1 MIRLP
6 PRPTRTYPLF
16 PYPPRFRSNG
26 AAAPIVVRFVLRG
39 LADELHDRHYLIVD
53 GIDGRTHY
61 ADIGKGEAHEPLQR
75 DAIVRIVPRTGGV
88 RQVDRTIAE
97 VAVANEGR
105 SEEHTSELQSLMRIS
120 YAVLC
125 LKKTKQTHTQ
135 TSNQTNT
142 K

>member
-105 SEEHTSELQSLMRIS
+105 YDIDAHL
-120 YAVLC
+120 
-125 LKKTKQTHTQ
+125 TQ
-135 TSNQTNT
+135 IGRASCRERVFR
-142 K
+142 

>member
-1 MIRLP
+1 MRISDWSSDVCSSDLELTARRVERAAADRVIFDP
-6 PRPTRTYPLF
+6 A
-16 PYPPRFRSNG
+16 NG
-26 AAAPIVVRFVLRG
+26 AAAPIVGRVVLRG

-97 VAVANEGR
+97 VAGEKEGR
-105 SEEHTSELQSLMRIS
+105 YEIDAH
-120 YAVLC
+120 
-125 LKKTKQTHTQ
+125 LKKDPRDG
-135 TSNQTNT
+135 
-142 K
+142 